1 MVIGFEEF
9 LFRRMGG
16 CQVCHADFMQ
26 LGGEVF
32 ASTAVLKD
40 QSAVLMGFEEK
51 LLGLIV

>member
-9 LFRRMGG
+9 LFRRISG

-26 LGGEVF
+26 LGGEVL

-40 QSAVLMGFEEK
+40 QSAVLMGFKGK
-51 LLGLIV
+51 LLCLIV